1 MGIELRAP
9 IDAIAAPL
17 NSLRPGE
24 RDQWR
29 TRYSRQLLAIDFFMV
44 CFAVVLT
51 HVIDS
56 VRAADASIDWRS
68 QPAAT
73 STLISAGIALA
84 WLTLL
89 NWNGARSP
97 RVIDTGSGEYRK
109 LLSSALH
116 LFGPLAIVALVLG
129 LDDART
135 YLAITLPLGLTGLIL
150 GRLIW
155 RLRTARRQ
163 TPHAHQRSVLIV
175 GSTEAARTM
184 AAAFSRSRP
193 VRYRVAG
200 VCTPDR
206 LPAADSAVIE
216 IDGRS
221 IPIVGDDRS
230 VVRAARRVGADT
242 VAVMAT
248 NHLGPSDIRRMAWD
262 LDLAG
267 VELIVAPGVI
277 DISKTR
283 MTSQL
288 LEGMP
293 MLHIDGPQYDRAM
306 SLHKAAFD
314 TCFAILAL
322 ILVAPLMLVIA
333 AAVKLTSKGPIFY
346 LSERI
351 GVDGKPFRMI
361 KFRSM
366 YADAD
371 RQAPALIT
379 SNGGNPLFF
388 KLKNDPR
395 ITPVG
400 QFIRKYSLDELPQ
413 FLNVLRRDMS
423 VVGPRPQVR
432 REVRS
437 YNGVTRRRL
446 LVMPGI
452 TGLWQVSGRS
462 DLAPEE
468 SVELDLFYVENWSM
482 LLDMSIIGKTI
493 TTVAR
498 GDGAY

>member
-1 MGIELRAP
+1 M
-9 IDAIAAPL
+9 
-17 NSLRPGE
+17 
-24 RDQWR
+24 
-29 TRYSRQLLAIDFFMV
+29 LAIDFFMV

-51 HVIDS
+51 HVIELG
-56 VRAADASIDWRS
+56 RTPDAPIEWW
-68 QPAAT
+68 P
-73 STLISAGIALA
+73 STESPGTAISAGIALA
-84 WLTLL
+84 WLALL

-116 LFGPLAIVALVLG
+116 LFGPLAIVALVLE
-129 LDDART
+129 LDAART
-135 YLAITLPLGLTGLIL
+135 YLAITLPLGLSGLIL
-150 GRLIW
+150 GRLVW
-155 RLRTARRQ
+155 RLRSARRR
-163 TPHAHQRSVLIV
+163 TPHAQQRSVLIV
-175 GSTEAARTM
+175 GSADAARTM

-193 VRYRVAG
+193 VRYRVVG

-206 LPAADSAVIE
+206 LPEADAAIE

-283 MTSQL
+283 MTSHL

-366 YADAD
+366 YADAE

-379 SNGGNPLFF
+379 GNGGNPLFF

-462 DLAPEE
+462 DLAPEQ

-498 GDGAY
+498 GEGAY